1 MRRHLSKQDKAG
13 KDSKVKIT
21 TSTWY
26 ASTEEAQTESKT
38 GKASKGSKRAKGKG
52 GKESKSSTIKCK
64 PSDKPT
70 VKPSQELPSGT
81 SSPTSNP
88 TPKPTEATTTPPPS
102 TFNVV
107 TESPVAADKTE
118 SPTSSDVTA
127 PPSPAKT
134 TESPT
139 RSPST
144 SSVAT
149 ESPVATVT
157 TESPTRSPST
167 SSVATESPTSP
178 VSTESPSSSPSGP
191 DASGLTSLPPTA
203 DPISSTVTDAPVSA
217 DAPSASPVTSPVVIT
232 EAPVIAITTN
242 APSATVT
249 TESPVASAE
258 TCTFCEG
265 GIPDPD
271 LVPPGTGGQTCAEVN
286 ESAGDYTNGSEL
298 CDAIQSVESLCCPEP
313 TDVCAFCE
321 GGIPDPDLIPPGT
334 GGQTCAQIAGL
345 AAGDTE
351 GTAACT
357 AVQETES
364 FCCSESAGVCAFC
377 EGGIIDQDL
386 VPPDTDGQTCA
397 QIVELAAGET
407 EGGTVCTAIQQT
419 ESTCCPSQVTEA
431 PAIASVSTK
440 APSASPVTSPEVIT
454 GAPVISQC
462 TPFDPNPWTFEPP
475 NNVFPKAPWS
485 TGGDG
490 VWAIDDSNSQE
501 GTYSIKSPILETSEG
516 SAFSNAT
523 LAICDDFNGGVLNFN
538 TLAPVIPP
546 YDVLVWYVDGVE
558 ISRLAGSP
566 EWRIISIPL
575 SPGAHQ
581 IDFQYQYNPFDLPEL
596 PSDPPTV
603 REGSVWI
610 DAVELIG

>member
-1 MRRHLSKQDKAG
+1 M
-13 KDSKVKIT
+13 
-21 TSTWY
+21 
-26 ASTEEAQTESKT
+26 
-38 GKASKGSKRAKGKG
+38 
-52 GKESKSSTIKCK
+52 
-64 PSDKPT
+64 
-70 VKPSQELPSGT
+70 
-81 SSPTSNP
+81 
-88 TPKPTEATTTPPPS
+88 
-102 TFNVV
+102 
-107 TESPVAADKTE
+107 
-118 SPTSSDVTA
+118 
-127 PPSPAKT
+127 
-134 TESPT
+134 
-139 RSPST
+139 
-144 SSVAT
+144 
-149 ESPVATVT
+149 
-157 TESPTRSPST
+157 
-167 SSVATESPTSP
+167 
-178 VSTESPSSSPSGP
+178 
-191 DASGLTSLPPTA
+191 
-203 DPISSTVTDAPVSA
+203 
-217 DAPSASPVTSPVVIT
+217 
-232 EAPVIAITTN
+232 
-242 APSATVT
+242 T

-321 GGIPDPDLIPPGT
+321 GGIPDPDLIPPGTGGQTCAQIVELAAGDTEGTAACTAVQDTEIFCCPEQPTDVCAFCEGGIPDPDLVPPGT